1 VEESEICEETELR
14 WKVASNISV
23 VEINASDH
31 SELGRGGDMGG
42 GEWRWWQAENH
53 MEKGVLSRKR
63 YAVSLDS
70 VPIPPPHPFFLYTN
84 SLFYCLSF

>member
-31 SELGRGGDMGG
+31 SEGGIGT
-42 GEWRWWQAENH
+42 RWSTVDARV
-53 MEKGVLSRKR
+53 GADV
-63 YAVSLDS
+63 
-70 VPIPPPHPFFLYTN
+70 
-84 SLFYCLSF
+84 